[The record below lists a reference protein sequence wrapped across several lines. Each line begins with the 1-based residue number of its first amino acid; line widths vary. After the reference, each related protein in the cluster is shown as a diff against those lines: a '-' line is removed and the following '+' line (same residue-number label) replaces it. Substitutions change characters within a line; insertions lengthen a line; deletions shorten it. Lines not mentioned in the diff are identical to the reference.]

1 MSPDSL
7 STRRVDEVRTK
18 WKKES
23 TGFAGG
29 FLSESV
35 SKAMEAWKL
44 LSNKKA
50 SVKLINT
57 KTNEV
62 TVHNSIGDAAR
73 YLQQLDPLY
82 KKAQPGALTGN
93 AKRGSRYKGVFLV
106 QYIDDKEG

>member
-1 MSPDSL
+1 
-7 STRRVDEVRTK
+7 
-18 WKKES
+18 
-23 TGFAGG
+23 
-29 FLSESV
+29 
-35 SKAMEAWKL
+35 

-57 KTNEV
+57 KTSLPQEGRSPGGSTNEV

>member
-1 MSPDSL
+1 
-7 STRRVDEVRTK
+7 
-18 WKKES
+18 
-23 TGFAGG
+23 
-29 FLSESV
+29 
-35 SKAMEAWKL
+35 